1 MGALAASLAADP
13 KWKSVDFHLVTEILK
28 SHGGL
33 TAEALALVG
42 SGDTVPKVVTD
53 ELMVGHDDAFREP
66 LTIIY
71 TAGIS
76 AYGNDLDS
84 IVSLAALC
92 GDATA
97 RTAAAVSIYPA
108 VTSACGKG

>member
-28 SHGGL
+28 SHGVL
-33 TAEALALVG
+33 TAEDLALVG

-53 ELMVGHDDAFREP
+53 ELLAGHDDALREP
-66 LTIIY
+66 LTIVY
-71 TAGIS
+71 TARIS

-97 RTAAAVSIYPA
+97 RTPAAVSIYTA